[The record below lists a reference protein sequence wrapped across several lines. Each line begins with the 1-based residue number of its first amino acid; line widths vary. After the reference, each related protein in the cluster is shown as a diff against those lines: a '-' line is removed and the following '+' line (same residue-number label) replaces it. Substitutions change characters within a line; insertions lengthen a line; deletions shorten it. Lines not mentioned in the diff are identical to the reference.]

1 MCPAVAEP
9 NVQTVPWWSQFP
21 ARAAIGALPYVPRIP
36 LTRLEWLFPRIGDL
50 EVTVRHET
58 EDRALTHGE
67 ALVLSLVTAYV
78 KPRRILEIG
87 TASGQAVVLMARQ
100 APEATIDT
108 IDLGNETPSL
118 GQQRGQPPWQDL
130 STVGAAYRDAG
141 LDERVTQHFADS
153 ARFDWAPFKDSID
166 LMLIDGGHTYE
177 YVLSDSRAA
186 VQVVRSGGVIV
197 WDDCNYV
204 SPGVGKALA
213 KLRREDGVPV
223 YRIFGTRLAIARLP

>member
-1 MCPAVAEP
+1 MTD
-9 NVQTVPWWSQFP
+9 VQTIPWWSQFP
-21 ARAAIGALPYVPRIP
+21 ARAALAALPYVPRVP
-36 LTRLEWLFPRIGDL
+36 LTRLEWLFPGIGEQEIAL
-50 EVTVRHET
+50 SHQT

-67 ALVLSLVTAYV
+67 ALVLSLVTAHV
-78 KPRRILEIG
+78 KPRRIFEIG

-108 IDLGNETPSL
+108 VDLGNETPSL

-130 STVGAAYRDAG
+130 STVGAAYREAG
-141 LDERVTQHFADS
+141 LGERVTQHFADS

-177 YVLSDSRAA
+177 YVSSDSRAA
-186 VQVVRSGGVIV
+186 LQVVRSGGVIV

-204 SPGVGKALA
+204 SPGVAKALVE
-213 KLRREDGVPV
+213 LRRKEGVPV
-223 YRIFGTRLAIARLP
+223 YRIFGTRLAVAHLP